1 MTRGATAR
9 RLAPRSRKALLT
21 LHIGASVALIGSG
34 GGITALSLIAVGES
48 ADDAHVIYTTAQTL
62 VFTLGI
68 PLSFIS
74 LLSGIAMGLGT
85 RWGVLRHRWVVAK
98 LGLQV
103 AIIACGALV
112 IGPPMDHLIEGG
124 ERGSAQWEMAAGAAF
139 NTTCA
144 AVAVGLAVFKPGG
157 RLRRAG

>member
-1 MTRGATAR
+1 MT
-9 RLAPRSRKALLT
+9 RLAPRPRKALLT

-34 GGITALSLIAVGES
+34 AGITALSLIAIGES
-48 ADDAHVIYTTAQTL
+48 AADAHVIYTSARTL

-98 LGLQV
+98 LGLQL

-112 IGPPMDHLIEGG
+112 IRPVMDQLIDGG
-124 ERGSAQWEMAAGAAF
+124 ERGTAEWTMVAGAAF
-139 NTTCA
+139 NTACA
-144 AVAVGLAVFKPGG
+144 MTAVGLAVFKPGG
-157 RLRRAG
+157 RLRRAQPAG